1 MFPLLMSNPILRLKK
16 WLKVFNFKIYFWRVR
31 SQICRFF
38 GIEFIKLYLFGSNV
52 SIKKKSQSLPPT
64 VLLLVN
70 KWKSKYFCSVLCK
83 WTILQNAYCSIN
95 LNILT
100 FSTFWIREGKIASKY
115 FHFSSVDLENYG
127 ISEIMNLNSLWKEG
141 RISLQDCEYTH
152 RIPL

>member
-16 WLKVFNFKIYFWRVR
+16 WLKVFNFKIYFFASAQPNLQIFWHWIHKIIPVR
-31 SQICRFF
+31 QQCVH
-38 GIEFIKLYLFGSNV
+38 L
-52 SIKKKSQSLPPT
+52 KKKSQSLPPT

-100 FSTFWIREGKIASKY
+100 FSTFWIRKGKIASKY

-127 ISEIMNLNSLWKEG
+127 ISESMKLNSMWKEG
-141 RISLQDCEYTH
+141 RI
-152 RIPL
+152 